1 VIKQIAAV
9 RGALDRVSRIEL
21 ENHLEHC
28 LVDQIRGGESMA
40 AIAEIVEIL
49 GLRQEVA

>member
-1 VIKQIAAV
+1 LGQ
-9 RGALDRVSRIEL
+9 RLCL
-21 ENHLEHC
+21 ENRFEHC
-28 LVDQIRGGESMA
+28 LVDQIQEGESAA